1 MSRHVSLSQITHSLL
16 ICVIYFPQKNLC
28 SESFSFPKLTQWLKS
43 CKKKNVGKDS
53 SYQIYF
59 TEIDSWICNLK
70 ELTQPAKRLPLSA
83 VKAMVSFHIRC
94 DRWCD
99 RCILLSFLPSETVQ
113 NLSDL
118 YETCDRENAEIVGL
132 LGRRSLSPRVSPS
145 LSPVLSCAHCVLPG
159 ACYGG

>member
-1 MSRHVSLSQITHSLL
+1 MSHFLFQ
-16 ICVIYFPQKNLC
+16 
-28 SESFSFPKLTQWLKS
+28 KLTQWLKS
-43 CKKKNVGKDS
+43 CKKNISKDS

-59 TEIDSWICNLK
+59 TETGSWICNLK
-70 ELTQPAKRLPLSA
+70 ELTQRAKRLPLSA
-83 VKAMVSFHIRC
+83 IKVMVSFHIR
-94 DRWCD
+94 CD
-99 RCILLSFLPSETVQ
+99 RCILLSFLPSDTVQ
-113 NLSDL
+113 NFL